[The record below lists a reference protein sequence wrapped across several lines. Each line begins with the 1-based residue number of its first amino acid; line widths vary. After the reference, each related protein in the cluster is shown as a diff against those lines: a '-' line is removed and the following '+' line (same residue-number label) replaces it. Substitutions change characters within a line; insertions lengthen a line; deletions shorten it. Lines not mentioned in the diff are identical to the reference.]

1 MPLLPPKDWDIHFAA
16 GVIKKHCGRI
26 DDYTVLASPTA
37 WRNVQPQLLHKPK
50 DIAFVTSQEAD
61 YNESLVKQLPRT
73 RFVLGIGGGMAVD
86 AAKYVA
92 WKHKAALITIPTI
105 VSTGAIFQPS
115 FPQRRQGRMNIIP
128 DIKVPQQV
136 LFDTDI
142 IRQAPIYLNAAG
154 MAECICW
161 LARLASWRWWC
172 DNNLP
177 GPAWDQDAA
186 DEVENWVTD
195 RVGQYTRDLDSDG
208 RPGPDAI
215 RVCAML
221 NTERFDLKIAKLKAG
236 RSIDHLLDNTF
247 THTHQRSLLHGELV
261 ALGTLVNNVLH
272 GSRFNQCRDMLSA
285 CHTRYR
291 PDAIGCTWEQ
301 IYHTLQSIRENCDAI
316 GQPPVWMHHCELTS
330 DIFAKVVNQIDS

>member
-1 MPLLPPKDWDIHFAA
+1 MALPSPKDWDIQFGP
-16 GVIKKHCGRI
+16 GVIKKSCGHM
-26 DDYTVLASPTA
+26 DDYVVLTSPTA
-37 WRNVQPQLLHKPK
+37 WRSVRPQLQHKPK
-50 DIAFVTSQEAD
+50 GIAFVTSQEAD

-73 RFVLGIGGGMAVD
+73 RFVLGIGGGMAID

-92 WKHKAALITIPTI
+92 WKHEAALITIPTI
-105 VSTGAIFQPS
+105 VSSGAIFQS
-115 FPQRRQGRMNIIP
+115 LFPQRRQGRISIIP
-128 DIKVPQQV
+128 DIKAPQQV

-142 IRQAPIYLNAAG
+142 IRKAPIHLNAAG

-172 DNNLP
+172 DKGLP
-177 GPAWDQDAA
+177 GPAWDQEAA

-195 RVGQYTRDLDSDG
+195 RVGQYTRDLNSHG
-208 RPGPDAI
+208 RPGADAI

-236 RSIDHLLDNTF
+236 HAIDHLMDNTF
-247 THTHQRSLLHGELV
+247 VHVHRRSLLHGEMV
-261 ALGTLVNNVLH
+261 ALGTLINNVLY
-272 GSRFNQCRDMLSA
+272 GSRFNQCRDMLNA

-301 IYHTLQSIRENCDAI
+301 IFQTLQSIRENCDAI
-316 GQPPVWMHHCELTS
+316 GFAPTWLHHQEMDS
-330 DIFAKVVNQIDS
+330 DTFAKIVNQIDS